1 MADVIGA
8 AGAGVFLNP
17 VALEELL
24 NSPTGPVGEVTAE
37 LSEKAAE
44 VASALAPVM
53 KQRNYWHWGSYF
65 NPVRQYGPPGETRRS
80 VRWSGFRFNALGQMY
95 SGVNVNYGPTLFL
108 ERPARQIHSTEYMF
122 MTDALNAVTL

>member
-1 MADVIGA
+1 MADTTV
-8 AGAGVFLNP
+8 VLDP

-24 NSPTGPVGEVTAE
+24 NSPTGPVGEVIAE
-37 LSEKAAE
+37 LSEKATE

-65 NPVRQYGPPGETRRS
+65 NPARQYGPPGATRQS
-80 VRWSGFRFNALGQMY
+80 VRWSGFRYNALGQMY

-122 MTDALNAVTL
+122 MTDALYAVSL

>member
-1 MADVIGA
+1 MADTTVVLDPA
-8 AGAGVFLNP
+8 ALD
-17 VALEELL
+17 ELL
-24 NSPTGPVGEVTAE
+24 NSPAGPVGVVIAE

-44 VASALAPVM
+44 VARGVAPVM
-53 KQRNYWHWGSYF
+53 KKRNYSRWGKAFDERY
-65 NPVRQYGPPGETRRS
+65 QYGPPGETKKS

-122 MTDALNAVTL
+122 MTDALNAVSL